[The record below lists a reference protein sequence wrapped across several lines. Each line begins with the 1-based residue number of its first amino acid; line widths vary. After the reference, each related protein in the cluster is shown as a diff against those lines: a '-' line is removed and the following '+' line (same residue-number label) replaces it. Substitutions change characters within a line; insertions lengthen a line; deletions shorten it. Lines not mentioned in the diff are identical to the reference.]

1 MYNFFNIVYEKIKIL
16 LQESFSLDNEQMRLP
31 LSDFDETIRECLVN
45 CLAHADYL
53 QGYPSTKIE
62 VYDDWFCFTNPGKM
76 LVSPEQFLTGGDSRP
91 RNETIMKLFRLLGAS
106 ERQGFGGP
114 LIYKTAIQ
122 NDLKRPEIITDI
134 ERTELKV
141 WNIDLVDSYPDLS
154 LDEENIFRYIVKSTT
169 PQSINAIRSSLDLT
183 EYRVRKCIQSLEG
196 NNLIIKIGNGPSTK
210 YTVGF
215 EGVEIFTQL
224 QLLMDM
230 LKKTFDII
238 VS

>member
-1 MYNFFNIVYEKIKIL
+1 MQEK
-16 LQESFSLDNEQMRLP
+16 
-31 LSDFDETIRECLVN
+31 V
-45 CLAHADYL
+45 
-53 QGYPSTKIE
+53 
-62 VYDDWFCFTNPGKM
+62 
-76 LVSPEQFLTGGDSRP
+76 
-91 RNETIMKLFRLLGAS
+91 
-106 ERQGFGGP
+106 
-114 LIYKTAIQ
+114 
-122 NDLKRPEIITDI
+122 
-134 ERTELKV
+134 
-141 WNIDLVDSYPDLS
+141 
-154 LDEENIFRYIVKSTT
+154 
-169 PQSINAIRSSLDLT
+169 RSSLDLT